1 MSVAG
6 YSANK
11 TKYCAFNFSSIVNI
25 HFAARGFQY
34 LNWGTVV
41 KTRKFDLLQYM
52 DLQDLQHLS
61 PEDRQLILQ
70 SQQKILTG
78 QDEKMLVAME
88 SFAELLDKVGL
99 HNEARKYFQH
109 IISSTTDLLT
119 QARCLRKIAFSSLS
133 QRNYM
138 GAAEAA
144 ERAAVLVSQLPKTDK
159 EGKEEYV
166 RILHISANSYYFQLK
181 FEKLEVI
188 VKEIKTVLPDLTDIE
203 LRCNLL
209 NAISL
214 AIYVKYRWYQFPEEA
229 FTHLELQLQL
239 TSQLA
244 DKYHHAHAHCIAGH
258 FYMFNEEFSLARDH
272 FSKGIQLLDGKNFHL
287 LLLAYNYTAVSYR
300 MQNNISMTE
309 KWALLTLEKAKQTS
323 NFSYVPYSYA
333 NLAWVNVMRNN
344 WLYAEDYARKAAEN
358 WSAIGISYS
367 YAFPLMNCL
376 LQKREFSEAG
386 QLAFKLLH
394 PRLKRLPDKLT
405 QKLRT
410 VTKVWGINEKAELQN
425 CLEDV
430 IDEAKL
436 TGYF

>member
-1 MSVAG
+1 M
-6 YSANK
+6 
-11 TKYCAFNFSSIVNI
+11 NI
-25 HFAARGFQY
+25 QFAARGFQY

-41 KTRKFDLLQYM
+41 KIREFDLLQYM
-52 DLQDLQHLS
+52 DLPDLQHLS
-61 PEDRQLILQ
+61 PQDRELIFR
-70 SQQKILTG
+70 SQQKILPG

-88 SFAELLDKVGL
+88 TFADLLDKMGM
-99 HNEARKYFQH
+99 HSEARKYFQN
-109 IISSTTDLLT
+109 IISSTTDILT
-119 QARCLRKIAFSSLS
+119 KARCWRKIAFSSLS

-138 GAAEAA
+138 GAVETA
-144 ERAAVLVSQLPKTDK
+144 ERAAALVRQLPMTDK
-159 EGKEEYV
+159 GGKEEYV
-166 RILHISANSYYFQLK
+166 RILHVSANSYYFQLK

-209 NAISL
+209 NAISI

-244 DKYHHAHAHCIAGH
+244 DKFQHAYAHCIAGH
-258 FYMFNEEFSLARDH
+258 FYMFNEEFALAREH
-272 FSKGIQLLDGKNFHL
+272 FSKGIQLLDGKNFHPL
-287 LLLAYNYTAVSYR
+287 LMAYNYTAVSYR

-309 KWALLTLEKAKQTS
+309 QWALLTLEKAKQTS

-333 NLAWVNVMRNN
+333 NLAWVNAKRNN
-344 WLYAEDYARKAAEN
+344 WLYAEDCARKAADD
-358 WSAIGISYS
+358 WSAIAVSYS

-376 LQKREFSEAG
+376 LQKREFNEAG

-394 PRLKRLPDKLT
+394 PRLKRLPGILT
-405 QKLRT
+405 EKLRT
-410 VTKVWGINEKAELQN
+410 VAKAWVSDNKIELSN
-425 CLEDV
+425 SLEEA